1 MAYGIEATTA
11 SGGFIIDSNTSS
23 TEYLTVVASSTQNAN
38 TPLTKQAGDLIFAK
52 PFNTSSTS
60 QNRVIYDTVT
70 SQTSIKFYYKV
81 FYVHLRKAQ
90 SISTSGT
97 YGIQIKNNSNV
108 VIFDSRSATS
118 GMKIIGGSS
127 GHAAAMQAG
136 NTTGQAPVGSP
147 ILSVSGNSTIIHS
160 GDPTNVYVSCNTGY
174 YNVGAF
180 GQQGNHVVIGGA
192 VYDYSNNRII
202 AETYAGALVSGFG
215 FVGTFQGAGGGK
227 NDDLIKG
234 ELVA

>member
-1 MAYGIEATTA
+1 MAFGIQATTA
-11 SGGFIIDSNTSS
+11 GGGFLIDSNTSQ
-23 TEYLTVVASSTQNAN
+23 TKYLTVIASSTQNAN
-38 TPLTKQAGDLIFAK
+38 TALTIQAGDLVFAK

-60 QNRVIYDTVT
+60 QNRVIYDTVS
-70 SQTSIKFYYKV
+70 SQTSIKFFYKV
-81 FYVHLRKAQ
+81 FYVHTRPANA
-90 SISTSGT
+90 TTVSGT
-97 YGIQIKNNSNV
+97 HGIQVKNNSNV

-118 GMKIIGGSS
+118 GMKIVGGSS
-127 GHAAAMQAG
+127 GYAAAMQAG

-160 GDPTNVYVSCNTGY
+160 GNPTNVYVSCNTGF

-202 AETYAGALVSGFG
+202 AETYGGALVSGFG
-215 FVGTFQGAGGGK
+215 FQGVFQVAGGAR
-227 NDDLIKG
+227 NADIIKG
-234 ELVA
+234 ELIA